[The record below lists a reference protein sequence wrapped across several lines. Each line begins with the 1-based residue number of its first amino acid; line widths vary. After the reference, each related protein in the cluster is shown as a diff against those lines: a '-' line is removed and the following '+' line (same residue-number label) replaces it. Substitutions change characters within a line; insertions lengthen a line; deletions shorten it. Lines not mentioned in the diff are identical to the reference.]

1 MQLEDLKA
9 YLHVDAD
16 ITENDAVLKSFMLAG
31 QKYLESA
38 TGKAYDDTNELMQ
51 IYIKLYV
58 KQLYETRG
66 DAVLEK
72 ALHAILAQIKASS
85 DFKERGST

>member
-1 MQLEDLKA
+1 MELTDLKS
-9 YLHVDAD
+9 YLHVDSD
-16 ITENDAVLKSFMLAG
+16 VTGDDAVLESFMLAG

-72 ALHAILAQIKASS
+72 ALHAILAQIKTSG
-85 DFKERGST
+85 DFKERDST

>member
-1 MQLEDLKA
+1 MELTDLKS
-9 YLHVDAD
+9 YLHVDTD
-16 ITENDAVLKSFMLAG
+16 ITEDDTVLKSFMLAG

-38 TGKAYDDTNELMQ
+38 TGKAYDDTDDLMNT
-51 IYIKLYV
+51 YVKLYV

-72 ALHAILAQIKASS
+72 ALHAILMQIKASS
-85 DFKERGST
+85 DFKERDST

>member
-1 MQLEDLKA
+1 MELTDLKS
-9 YLHVDAD
+9 YLHVDSD
-16 ITENDAVLKSFMLAG
+16 ITEDDAVLESFMLAG

-38 TGKAYDDTNELMQ
+38 TGKAYDDNDGLMNT
-51 IYIKLYV
+51 YVKLYV

-72 ALHAILAQIKASS
+72 ALHAILAQIKVSS
-85 DFKERGST
+85 DFKERDAV